1 MFIPIPK
8 PFDGSPTGNSYLSLW
23 LLCRRKWFA
32 RYVWPHPGG
41 EAGLATPTGL
51 IRLGPKGLLGSGANL
66 MLGSMLHAYKEEW
79 YRSGVKDGADTGQY
93 SHDAALA
100 ALEVYTKLRR
110 PEFESEEAFQWALIA
125 VTSWGEA
132 FHRFF
137 GPEGHTP
144 LFPEERI
151 LCLED
156 GRPAIELELAVPLG
170 YGDYIYTCRL
180 DAVKLWQDRY
190 VVGEETKTAAPSWVD
205 RYISQLPKSA
215 QFTGE
220 MFVIRNAPG
229 LAELPWDKLRVA
241 FHLKGWTPKSTF
253 PSPVQFGDV
262 SRTPEQLE
270 RFRKRVISILAQ
282 IDVTMEA
289 WNRGLERGDD
299 IVLLRD
305 TLFPETGEH
314 TGNCYAFNSECEFY
328 ASCQMGFAPGTL
340 GGFRPARKPQEPPG
354 HGEEAESEGG

>member
-8 PFDGSPTGNSYLSLW
+8 PHDGSPTGNSYLSLW
-23 LLCRRKWFA
+23 LACRRKWFA

-41 EAGLATPTGL
+41 EAGLATPHRN
-51 IRLGPKGLLGSGANL
+51 IRLGKRGLEGPGANL
-66 MLGSMLHAYKEEW
+66 ILGSMLHTYKEMW
-79 YRSGVKDGADTGQY
+79 YRSGIKDGEDTGQY
-93 SHDAALA
+93 DHEF
-100 ALEVYTKLRR
+100 ALEALQSYTVLRSQ
-110 PEFESEEAFQWALIA
+110 EFETPEAEAWALTA
-125 VTSWGEA
+125 VKSWGEA

-170 YGDYIYTCRL
+170 FGDYVYTSRL
-180 DAVKLWQDRY
+180 DAVALWQNRY
-190 VVGEETKTAAPSWVD
+190 VIGVETKSAAPSWVD
-205 RYISQLPKSA
+205 RYINQLPKSA

-220 MFVIRNAPG
+220 MFVMRNAEA
-229 LAELPWDKLRVA
+229 LRELPWDKLRVA

-270 RFRKRVISILAQ
+270 RFRKRVVGILAQ
-282 IDVTMEA
+282 IDVTMET
-289 WNRGLERGDD
+289 WTRGLERGDD
-299 IVLLRD
+299 PVLLRD

-314 TGNCYAFNSECEFY
+314 TGACYAFNSECEY
-328 ASCQMGFAPGTL
+328 YGPCQLGFSPGSL
-340 GGFRPARKPQEPPG
+340 GGYRPARKPGEVPLDAPTQ
-354 HGEEAESEGG
+354 EEA